1 MATGLPATRP
11 DWNKAIKSGNIRI
24 GPLSSA
30 DSFQSG
36 SKFSMNDFLRL
47 RIIHQSRLDPSSLYE
62 NYLPKKRAREITE
75 LFDNNV
81 EIQTLRQLLSD
92 SKKIKSWN
100 AEDALKAARFAVGL
114 EHLCVIVSTPPKP
127 RYPEGETGQDTDLS
141 KITNSPQVARE
152 LRKPHEGN
160 IDLSGKISKLKL
172 KRPQDVQPQTPQ
184 NKSIFPTGEEYDDTP
199 LAFPSAS
206 TTISIP
212 SPMNQDLSQAAE
224 SYKREMFQV
233 TGDEQTVNACLVDLL
248 IPIASILGY
257 RGRVRFDR
265 ESFQV
270 LKRDATDGKA
280 LFEACVDGLIMNQDG
295 KTIQAFMEV
304 KRELRGLKTNVR
316 MQEGAQM
323 AAFVYSRGK
332 LPKQGTK
339 FSLFPLALLDT
350 LIILLLNSKR
360 WMISMGGYE
369 GYITIATYGKRYVD
383 FLYDELLGGN
393 PAYMTM
399 HEYGPFDL
407 TVFSGQDGLESFL
420 KCIAVLM
427 EEPV

>member
-11 DWNKAIKSGNIRI
+11 DWKKAIKAGNIRI

-47 RIIHQSRLDPSSLYE
+47 RIIHQSQLDPSYLYE
-62 NYLPKKRAREITE
+62 HYLPKKSVTRITKV
-75 LFDNNV
+75 FNKNV

-92 SKKIKSWN
+92 SKKIESWN
-100 AEDALKAARFAVGL
+100 VEDASKAARFAVGL
-114 EHLCVIVSTPPKP
+114 EHLYVIVSTPPKP
-127 RYPEGETGQDTDLS
+127 RDPEDETGQDTDLS

-152 LRKPHEGN
+152 LRKPDKGN
-160 IDLSGKISKLKL
+160 IDLSGKISKLNL

-184 NKSIFPTGEEYDDTP
+184 NKSIFSTGEEYDDTP
-199 LAFPSAS
+199 LAFRSAS

-212 SPMNQDLSQAAE
+212 SPMNQDLSQAVE
-224 SYKREMFQV
+224 SHKREMFQL

-248 IPIASILGY
+248 IPIASILGS

-280 LFEACVDGLIMNQDG
+280 LFEACVDGLIMNEDG

-304 KRELRGLKTNVR
+304 KRELRSLKKNVR

-323 AAFVYSRGK
+323 AAFVYSQGK
-332 LPKQGTK
+332 TGKESRYEV
-339 FSLFPLALLDT
+339 FCFPSCFARHAN
-350 LIILLLNSKR
+350 NS
-360 WMISMGGYE
+360 S
-369 GYITIATYGKRYVD
+369 A
-383 FLYDELLGGN
+383 
-393 PAYMTM
+393 
-399 HEYGPFDL
+399 
-407 TVFSGQDGLESFL
+407 
-420 KCIAVLM
+420 
-427 EEPV
+427 